1 MSDATPLWRSMN
13 GLAAWFNAQGG
24 LLQSGAWLGA
34 LIALTMAIF
43 GTAVGKSSISTGVIG
58 TWFFFMC
65 SMGMTGTAN
74 VVNVYT
80 GTVTTVANVPAL
92 ALVPASIFSNAAYK
106 VFTTME
112 TAFSS
117 TTGSYMSVSTN
128 GFVGPLDLLL
138 TLRSNNFPSSH
149 PALQRTL
156 VQVISDCGI
165 DTASTATP
173 SVSMKDTLDILTWLK
188 TYGKLSGITN
198 VYSELDVSGK
208 GTIYSCNDALIY
220 LDAQYNSLASGNSD
234 MIAFINANSG
244 KTNPASA
251 TGNWGSTAITN
262 SFDTLLGGITSVTQ
276 NSIQFTKNALV
287 SSTVAGTIDCLGN
300 SGLMTSPDTC
310 ATSALVL
317 SDGKERWK
325 TDAVM
330 NGSGFVKIIFTSMGF
345 LQVLFF
351 ALFPFIALYGLIV
364 INKTVSVFGG
374 YVLFGIWSQSWML
387 VVAPI
392 QSYIQNS
399 VIDELTRAVGSSGGL
414 TLANQSSVYTVLSDK
429 LAVAS
434 DMMAN
439 SQMLSLALLSGSIY
453 ALSGLVG
460 KSSGSQH
467 MDSGL
472 IQRRIGDGSALTSG
486 GTVMTMNTMSNNDGS
501 SLVVG
506 TRTGASSVGLGA
518 SNVTTLF
525 AGSSSGTD
533 HSISAEQSQTEDR
546 MKQELAKW
554 GYLKEES
561 AAISK
566 SVSNTLGYQGSI
578 NSSIGSGFIKALRS
592 SAGKG
597 GVPLTAQQEK
607 MAGEMFSA
615 AQSTA
620 VNKLVSSDKS
630 FWSKLNSTNPDEK
643 SEAYQ
648 KVADVAMD
656 SLDAI
661 GTGASI
667 ASIGMSGGA
676 STPVAVGAIAGIKA
690 MKGIATGMIKGQ
702 IKEHFKAEAK
712 DAAKT
717 ALANGATSTLRNL
730 TSGFGEA
737 VAGGVGAVA
746 TAAHQE
752 VFKKDNGV
760 AAKRGLGRD
769 SSDSASVSAALR
781 KTVGDSFKFGYSESA
796 SQSYVQTAAVNK
808 DVAGLARSVENGYGD
823 QSGKDMREGLAF
835 NKSVLTTNGQFSAR
849 NIKAAEMK
857 TKDVMSGYVF
867 NSTTS
872 GVSSDE
878 VRTGVSNALFQQFLT
893 NKVQTSFNSSYPQS
907 AGSDLIQK
915 TPHLKTPDTDPT
927 TQGRY
932 GPAKTRASGTPTPVK
947 NSYLVDARNGEVSNV
962 PDDKTIVQ
970 KVNGAIN
977 GVKSLFTSGKPSDST
992 STSVETT
999 ATTPGEKRVINP
1011 NKASSKVVSY
1021 PPASA
1026 STRNSTSSQVKNS
1039 STLDP
1044 LNTANYVFEQQ
1055 PATDFAHLPP
1065 LVNQTSADREK
1076 FISGG
1081 AGRIKGVIDA
1091 ASRKQEGEFAKS
1103 ANPNA
1108 TLANWKISGQYS
1120 NGAADQQSLVNDA
1133 VVTALG
1139 VGLVAS
1145 AAGGIAEIL
1154 GQGGGKGQ
1162 PAKGNPYS
1170 TSTPGT
1176 ATGAG
1181 AVGSPNTGSSDTNG
1195 PPKRVPVNPNTFK
1208 NRSQV
1213 PRFKRNR

>member
-1 MSDATPLWRSMN
+1 M
-13 GLAAWFNAQGG
+13 
-24 LLQSGAWLGA
+24 A
-34 LIALTMAIF
+34 L
-43 GTAVGKSSISTGVIG
+43 
-58 TWFFFMC
+58 
-65 SMGMTGTAN
+65 AN

-165 DTASTATP
+165 DPASTTTP
-173 SVSMKDTLDILTWLK
+173 PVSMKDALDILTWLK

-220 LDAQYNSLASGNSD
+220 LDTQYNTLASGNTD
-234 MIAFINANSG
+234 MITFLNANSG
-244 KTNPASA
+244 KTNPASS
-251 TGNWGSTAITN
+251 TGNWGSTAISN
-262 SFDTLLGGITSVTQ
+262 SFDTLLGGITSVSQT
-276 NSIQFTKNALV
+276 SIQFTKNALV

-310 ATSALVL
+310 ATSALVM

-330 NGSGFVKIIFTSMGF
+330 NGSGFIKIMFTSMGF

-374 YVLFGIWSQSWML
+374 YILFGIWSQSWML

-399 VIDELTRAVGSSGGL
+399 VIDELTRVVGSSGGM
-414 TLANQSSVYTVLSDK
+414 TMANQSSVYTILSDK
-429 LAVAS
+429 LAIAS

-472 IQRRIGDGSALTSG
+472 IQRKMGDGSSLTSG
-486 GTVMTMNTMSNNDGS
+486 GTVMSMNTMANNDGS
-501 SLVVG
+501 SMVVG
-506 TRTGASSVGLGA
+506 TRTGASNLALGA
-518 SNVTTLF
+518 SNVTSLS

-554 GYLKEES
+554 GYSKEES

-578 NSSIGSGFIKALRS
+578 NSSMGSGFIKALRS

-607 MAGEMFSA
+607 MAGQMFSA

-620 VNKLVSSDKS
+620 VTKLVSSDKS
-630 FWSKLNSTNPDEK
+630 FWSKLNSTNSEEK

-648 KVADVAMD
+648 QVADVAMD

-667 ASIGMSGGA
+667 ASIGMTAGA
-676 STPVAVGAIAGIKA
+676 STPVAVGAIAGIRA
-690 MKGIATGMIKGQ
+690 MKGTASGIVKGQ

-712 DAAKT
+712 DTAKT

-781 KTVGDSFKFGYSESA
+781 KTVGDSFKYGFSESA

-808 DVAGLARSVENGYGD
+808 DLAGLAKSVENGYGD
-823 QSGKDMREGLAF
+823 QSGKEMREALAF
-835 NKSVLTTNGQFSAR
+835 NKSVLTTNGQFSAG

-867 NSTTS
+867 SSTTP
-872 GVSSDE
+872 GVSSDD

-893 NKVQTSFNSSYPQS
+893 NKVQTSFNSPHPQS
-907 AGSDLIQK
+907 AGSDLMQEM
-915 TPHLKTPDTDPT
+915 PHLKTPDTVPAAQGGHGPGKARATGT
-927 TQGRY
+927 TT
-932 GPAKTRASGTPTPVK
+932 PAKKP
-947 NSYLVDARNGEVSNV
+947 YLVDARNGEVSNV

-970 KVNGAIN
+970 KVDGAIDSI
-977 GVKSLFTSGKPSDST
+977 KSLFT
-992 STSVETT
+992 
-999 ATTPGEKRVINP
+999 GEKPAEQVAAPAPTAVTGPGGRRTVNP
-1011 NKASSKVVSY
+1011 NKATPKTASS
-1021 PPASA
+1021 PAAAMSTGNSPGNQVDSPSA
-1026 STRNSTSSQVKNS
+1026 
-1039 STLDP
+1039 LDP
-1044 LNTANYVFEQQ
+1044 ANPANYAFDQQ
-1055 PATDFAHLPP
+1055 PATDFSRLPSF
-1065 LVNQTSADREK
+1065 VNQTSADREK
-1076 FISGG
+1076 FVGSG
-1081 AGRIKGVIDA
+1081 AGRIKGVVDA
-1091 ASRKQEGEFAKS
+1091 ASRKQEGDLAKS

-1108 TLANWKISGQYS
+1108 TLANWNVSGQYS
-1120 NGAADQQSLVNDA
+1120 DGAAGQQSLVNDA

-1139 VGLVAS
+1139 VRLAAS
-1145 AAGGIAEIL
+1145 AVGGIAEIL
-1154 GQGGGKGQ
+1154 GQGGSKS
-1162 PAKGNPYS
+1162 PTTKGNPSSTTAPGAPS
-1170 TSTPGT
+1170 TSTPGAPSRT
-1176 ATGAG
+1176 
-1181 AVGSPNTGSSDTNG
+1181 
-1195 PPKRVPVNPNTFK
+1195 PVNQNTVG

-1213 PRFKRNR
+1213 PRFRRGR